1 VRFVTRLW
9 SGATNK
15 GWQEMNKIRNYCLEA
30 LFVVQKMLEDFC
42 GVGYVLV
49 AMVIQL
55 LWLLIIGYVLFKAL
69 IFFLRLI
76 DVL

>member
-1 VRFVTRLW
+1 
-9 SGATNK
+9 
-15 GWQEMNKIRNYCLEA
+15 MNKIRNYCLEA